1 MGFTWGGF
9 LLSALPFLF
18 FEFWHDAGV
27 GESVHPGV
35 KLEHGLDHAAVE
47 VFIAYFEADVLWVG
61 FVLEELGEADVCA
74 CDGDVCFFLVFA
86 ALVYIADKGVLT
98 DLESFVFR
106 IQGQVKRSL
115 KVFQIFFMQ
124 IWPTFKRLF

>member
-9 LLSALPFLF
+9 LLSALPFLLLQ
-18 FEFWHDAGV
+18 FWHDAGV

-47 VFIAYFEADVLWVG
+47 VFVAYFEADVLWVR

-74 CDGDVCFFLVFA
+74 GYGDVGFFLVFA
-86 ALVYIADKGVLT
+86 ALVYIADKGVFSNL
-98 DLESFVFR
+98 
-106 IQGQVKRSL
+106 
-115 KVFQIFFMQ
+115 
-124 IWPTFKRLF
+124 